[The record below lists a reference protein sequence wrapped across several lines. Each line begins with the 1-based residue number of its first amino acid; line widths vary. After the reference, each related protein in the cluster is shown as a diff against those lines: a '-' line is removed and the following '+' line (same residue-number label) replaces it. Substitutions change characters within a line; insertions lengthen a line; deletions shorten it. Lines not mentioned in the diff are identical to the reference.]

1 MSCWSN
7 ASRAIESSKAI
18 EVQALLYF
26 SVPVKEVPKKRF
38 SVGRRVLKGLGS
50 QPATVTSV
58 ADVPSVMGEYMHEI
72 ILDAYPDLP
81 QKAMGCE
88 LRAMPPL
95 DADLRGRNQPTIHLQ
110 NSNVANLNLGAQ
122 VGTINA
128 ALQTIS
134 GDDAASQE
142 LARAIEQLT
151 EAVLQA
157 SLPTADK
164 QDVVEALSTIAEQAA
179 KKPEERSK
187 GTLKALVAWLPTA
200 ISAANNLTTLWD
212 KLGPIIKTHLAV

>member
-1 MSCWSN
+1 M
-7 ASRAIESSKAI
+7 K
-18 EVQALLYF
+18 
-26 SVPVKEVPKKRF
+26 KEVPKKRF

-58 ADVPSVMGEYMHEI
+58 ADVPSVLGEYMHEVV
-72 ILDAYPDLP
+72 LDAYPDLQ
-81 QKAMGCE
+81 QKVMGCE

-95 DADLRGRNQPTIHLQ
+95 DADLRGSTQPTIHIQ

-134 GDDAASQE
+134 GDDATGQE

-151 EAVLQA
+151 EAVIQA
-157 SLPTADK
+157 SLPTANK

-187 GTLKALVAWLPTA
+187 GTLKALVTWLPTA
-200 ISAANNLTTLWD
+200 ISAANNLTGLWD
-212 KLGPIIKTHLAV
+212 KLGPIIKTHLGI